1 MKKVINYLP
10 LWVRILLCVI
20 VDSVLASIC
29 AEVINNDINAV
40 VQVIIIT
47 CIMFV
52 MVKVLAHA
60 VKLTINL
67 LKEKGL

>member
-29 AEVINNDINAV
+29 AEVINNDINAIL
-40 VQVIIIT
+40 QVIIIT

-52 MVKVLAHA
+52 MVQVLAHA

>member
-29 AEVINNDINAV
+29 AEVINNDVNAV
-40 VQVIIIT
+40 LQVIIIT

-52 MVKVLAHA
+52 MVQVLAHA

>member
-52 MVKVLAHA
+52 MVQILAHA

>member
-1 MKKVINYLP
+1 MKKVINYLR
-10 LWVRILLCVI
+10 LWARIRLCVTE
-20 VDSVLASIC
+20 DSELASIC
-29 AEVINNDINAV
+29 AEVINNDINAA

-47 CIMFV
+47 CIVFV
-52 MVKVLAHA
+52 MVQVLAHA

>member
-29 AEVINNDINAV
+29 AEVINNDINAA

>member
-29 AEVINNDINAV
+29 AEVINNDINAA

-47 CIMFV
+47 CIVFV

>member
-40 VQVIIIT
+40 LQVIIIT

-52 MVKVLAHA
+52 MVQVLAHA